1 MFLEIDGLNVFYER
15 KTGTGKPVL
24 LLHGWGCGAE
34 TMRRIFD
41 CFSLRGRDVTALDF
55 PGFGLSGT
63 PDPEFTVYDY
73 ARLTNKLITKLGI
86 ENPDVIAHS
95 FGGRIA
101 LILAAEGKVGR
112 LILTGGAGLRP
123 RRGPKYYYKI
133 WTYKLRRR
141 LGLKPKENA
150 GSADYRA
157 LNPAMR
163 RVFVSVVNTHLDKT
177 LRHIGCP
184 VLLIWG
190 GEDRSTPL
198 YMARRMVKRISDCAL
213 IIFEDSGHFAFL
225 SETARFNSI
234 ALTFFGEDI

>member
-55 PGFGLSGT
+55 PGFGLSDT

-95 FGGRIA
+95 FG
-101 LILAAEGKVGR
+101 
-112 LILTGGAGLRP
+112 
-123 RRGPKYYYKI
+123 
-133 WTYKLRRR
+133 
-141 LGLKPKENA
+141 
-150 GSADYRA
+150 
-157 LNPAMR
+157 
-163 RVFVSVVNTHLDKT
+163 
-177 LRHIGCP
+177 
-184 VLLIWG
+184 
-190 GEDRSTPL
+190 
-198 YMARRMVKRISDCAL
+198 
-213 IIFEDSGHFAFL
+213 
-225 SETARFNSI
+225 
-234 ALTFFGEDI
+234 